1 MMALRS
7 RGRSHT
13 DEHRLADRLVWLVA
27 TVALLSGAVSMVM
40 LWRAQDTIESERA
53 RLFHQREH
61 KNAQLDSMSN
71 RIAGIRVKMKAILD
85 PTTELKA
92 DDKWIGDL
100 DRLYVGTLMDQDDPN
115 MAVMKDAVVLAHST
129 IEQCKRW
136 RNEYDVN
143 NKMLHSTRKRVDY
156 AIEELRAGLETAEG
170 HNELERAVG
179 SMRLKNAPDEEAPQ
193 LARAIIAKMDDD
205 RRMRAARIE
214 LDDLALACERL
225 LSAGSEDQFAVV
237 SDNRILGSLL
247 RLRDATH
254 SMHADPDAGPLLD
267 STALERLEASLLGQL
282 HAIDLSHQTI
292 QADLTG
298 MYGACRRQLSLN
310 HERDV
315 LGLAVDNDLARLEK
329 ARANVMSYVARL
341 SAEHENRAHEVLKK
355 AWDSNLFL
363 GLCCA
368 CVILVLTTVIARAIR
383 GQIVEIGQKNAALDK
398 ALLDAKAASKAK
410 SEFLANMSHEIRT
423 PMNAVI
429 GMSGLMLDTH
439 LTLEQREFA
448 QTIRNSGEGLLY
460 VLNDILDFSKVEAGK
475 LDLEVVGFNLRTA
488 LEEVLDLFAA
498 RAHEAE
504 LELALAIPPDLHETV
519 RGDPCRLRQVLNNLV
534 GNALK
539 FTENG
544 EVKLQIDVIEEGA
557 TSLHVLISVHDTG
570 IGIAPHRQQ
579 AVFESFTQADGSTT
593 RKYGGT
599 GLGLTISKRIVE
611 LMGGTIAL
619 ESTLGEGSTF
629 RVDLILEKQAVP
641 ASPPQRHDLRG
652 THVLV
657 VDDNETNRMILREQL
672 IAWGARCQTVASGA
686 EAIHAMNAVH
696 ESDPF
701 GLVLVDMQMPGMNG
715 VQTASVLKADPR
727 HASIPLVLLSSVA
740 DRGQTDQLKKQGFAA
755 SLNKPVRKNQLWD
768 ALCEVLDPT
777 HKSRERT
784 TVAALEVPPQ
794 LVGLRVLLAEDNA
807 VNQRLALRILQKW
820 GCRADA
826 VASGLE
832 AVRELDRIPYDVVL
846 MDCQMPEMDGFDAT
860 REIRRREQGTK
871 RRIPIYAMTA
881 NAMVGDRERCLDAGM
896 DGYLAKPIQ
905 LRELLQALV
914 SAHAVAHASTPET
927 LVKTAHTRRDGTVR
941 STKPLT

>member
-1 MMALRS
+1 VIALADDRAKELY
-7 RGRSHT
+7 
-13 DEHRLADRLVWLVA
+13 DEH
-27 TVALLSGAVSMVM
+27 
-40 LWRAQDTIESERA
+40 
-53 RLFHQREH
+53 
-61 KNAQLDSMSN
+61 
-71 RIAGIRVKMKAILD
+71 
-85 PTTELKA
+85 
-92 DDKWIGDL
+92 
-100 DRLYVGTLMDQDDPN
+100 
-115 MAVMKDAVVLAHST
+115 
-129 IEQCKRW
+129 
-136 RNEYDVN
+136 
-143 NKMLHSTRKRVDY
+143 
-156 AIEELRAGLETAEG
+156 
-170 HNELERAVG
+170 
-179 SMRLKNAPDEEAPQ
+179 
-193 LARAIIAKMDDD
+193 
-205 RRMRAARIE
+205 
-214 LDDLALACERL
+214 
-225 LSAGSEDQFAVV
+225 
-237 SDNRILGSLL
+237 
-247 RLRDATH
+247 
-254 SMHADPDAGPLLD
+254 
-267 STALERLEASLLGQL
+267 L
-282 HAIDLSHQTI
+282 HAIH
-292 QADLTG
+292 
-298 MYGACRRQLSLN
+298 
-310 HERDV
+310 
-315 LGLAVDNDLARLEK
+315 
-329 ARANVMSYVARL
+329 ARANRFFVILLASEWVASVACALWL
-341 SAEHENRAHEVLKK
+341 SPSTWAGLSSTVHPHVPIAF
-355 AWDSNLFL
+355 FL
-363 GLCCA
+363 GG
-368 CVILVLTTVIARAIR
+368 VT
-383 GQIVEIGQKNAALDK
+383 AALPI
-398 ALLDAKAASKAK
+398 ALCLLRPEAPITRHCVAVAQMLFAGLLVQLTGGRIETHFHYFGSLAFLAFYRDWKVLLTATIIAAGDHLLRGMFWPESVYGILTASSWRWLEHAGWVAFEDACLFIGLIHSRDEMKEIAERRSRLESTNEIIESQVRERTAELAYALHQAEAANRAK

-460 VLNDILDFSKVEAGK
+460 VLNDILDFSKVEAGR
-475 LDLEVVGFNLRTA
+475 LDLEVVDFNLRTA

-544 EVKLQIDVIEEGA
+544 EVKLQIDVIEESA

-619 ESTLGEGSTF
+619 ESALGEGSTF

-641 ASPPQRHDLRG
+641 ASPPHRHDLRG

-715 VQTASVLKADPR
+715 IQTASVLKADPR

-740 DRGQTDQLKKQGFAA
+740 DRGQIDQLKKQGFAA
-755 SLNKPVRKNQLWD
+755 SLNKPVRKHQLWD

-860 REIRRREQGTK
+860 REIRRREQGTS

-927 LVKTAHTRRDGTVR
+927 LVKTSHTKRDGTTR
-941 STKPLT
+941 SSGSRM

>member
-1 MMALRS
+1 MIALADNRAKELY
-7 RGRSHT
+7 
-13 DEHRLADRLVWLVA
+13 DEHLRAIHARANRFFVILLATEWVASVACALWLSPHTWAGLSSTVHPHVPIAFFLGGLTAALPIALCLLRPEAPITRHCVAVAQMLFAGLLVQLTGGRIETHFHYFGSLAFLAFYRDWKVLLTATIVAAGDHLLRGIYWPESVYGILTASSWRWLEHAGWVA
-27 TVALLSGAVSMVM
+27 FEDVCLFIGLIHSRDEMKEIAE
-40 LWRAQDTIESERA
+40 RRA
-53 RLFHQREH
+53 RLESTNEIIESQVRE
-61 KNAQLDSMSN
+61 
-71 RIAGIRVKMKAILD
+71 R
-85 PTTELKA
+85 
-92 DDKWIGDL
+92 
-100 DRLYVGTLMDQDDPN
+100 
-115 MAVMKDAVVLAHST
+115 
-129 IEQCKRW
+129 
-136 RNEYDVN
+136 
-143 NKMLHSTRKRVDY
+143 
-156 AIEELRAGLETAEG
+156 TAELAYAL
-170 HNELERAVG
+170 HQA
-179 SMRLKNAPDEEAPQ
+179 EA
-193 LARAIIAKMDDD
+193 A
-205 RRMRAARIE
+205 
-214 LDDLALACERL
+214 
-225 LSAGSEDQFAVV
+225 
-237 SDNRILGSLL
+237 NR
-247 RLRDATH
+247 
-254 SMHADPDAGPLLD
+254 
-267 STALERLEASLLGQL
+267 
-282 HAIDLSHQTI
+282 
-292 QADLTG
+292 
-298 MYGACRRQLSLN
+298 
-310 HERDV
+310 
-315 LGLAVDNDLARLEK
+315 
-329 ARANVMSYVARL
+329 
-341 SAEHENRAHEVLKK
+341 
-355 AWDSNLFL
+355 
-363 GLCCA
+363 
-368 CVILVLTTVIARAIR
+368 
-383 GQIVEIGQKNAALDK
+383 
-398 ALLDAKAASKAK
+398 AK

-475 LDLEVVGFNLRTA
+475 LDLEVVDFNLRTA
-488 LEEVLDLFAA
+488 LEEVLELFAA

-544 EVKLQIDVIEEGA
+544 EVKLQIDVIEESA

-629 RVDLILEKQAVP
+629 RVDLIFEKQAVQT
-641 ASPPQRHDLRG
+641 SSPQRHDLRG

-696 ESDPF
+696 QSDPF

-715 VQTASVLKADPR
+715 IQTASVLKADPR

-740 DRGQTDQLKKQGFAA
+740 DRGQIDQLKKQGFAA
-755 SLNKPVRKNQLWD
+755 SLNKPVRKHQLWD

-777 HKSRERT
+777 HKSRERAT
-784 TVAALEVPPQ
+784 TAALDVPPQ

-846 MDCQMPEMDGFDAT
+846 MDCQMPEMDGFEAT
-860 REIRRREQGTK
+860 REIRRREQETK
-871 RRIPIYAMTA
+871 RHIPIYAMTA

-896 DGYLAKPIQ
+896 DGYIAKPIQ

-914 SAHAVAHASTPET
+914 SAQATARASAPET
-927 LVKTAHTRRDGTVR
+927 LVKTSYTRLDGTVR
-941 STKPLT
+941 STKPRT